1 MNILH
6 DATKVSSKEVRLEG
20 QAASA
25 TLWSGIDVFL
35 RQGLQFAVSII
46 LARLLTPEEFGT
58 VALLALF
65 VGVAGIMIDSGFSSA
80 LIQRQ
85 NATKEEESAVF
96 WFNAGMGAV
105 AASLLCLASSAIAA
119 FFDAPVL
126 VPLTCVIALNLF
138 ISSLGSVHTALLSKA
153 LNFKTQ
159 MKVGAV
165 ASAVSGAT
173 AVVMAWRGA
182 GVWALAGQTL
192 VASVTTVTLLWA
204 WHDWRP
210 LWTFSLRALKPL
222 FSFGGFFLLSALL
235 DTIYG
240 RVSTLIIGK
249 LYSVGDLG
257 QYNRAWGTQQLPA
270 NALSTIM
277 NRVAFPAFSAHA
289 QDKELLSRAT
299 RKVLRGLMFLNT
311 PAMFGLMA
319 AARPAVEV
327 LFGPQWLPCVPI
339 LQVLC
344 LYGLFWPLH
353 LINLNVLMAQGY
365 SNLFFRLEVAKK
377 AIGVGVLLAASPFG
391 ILAMAWSQVVLGAIS
406 FVLNAHYTGV
416 FLNYSSFRQMLDT
429 LPFVLLAVPMAGIVW
444 LLPTG
449 TALPAFPLL
458 CVQLG
463 VGAALYLGTAAILR
477 LETFREAWTLGRDL
491 LRRAHTQATAA

>member
-1 MNILH
+1 MSTDSRYDI
-6 DATKVSSKEVRLEG
+6 KSR
-20 QAASA
+20 ASRA
-25 TLWSGIDVFL
+25 SLWSGADIFL
-35 RQGLQFAVSII
+35 RQGLQFAVSIT

-65 VGVAGIMIDSGFSSA
+65 IGVAGIMIDSGFSSA

-85 NATKEEESAVF
+85 NVTREEESAVF
-96 WFNAGMGAV
+96 WFNAGMGLI
-105 AASLLCLASSAIAA
+105 AAALLCLASPAIAA

-126 VPLTCVIALNLF
+126 VPLTCVMALNLF
-138 ISSLGSVHTALLSKA
+138 ISSLGSVHTALLSKV
-153 LNFKTQ
+153 LDFKTQ

-165 ASAVSGAT
+165 ASAISGAT

-182 GVWALAGQTL
+182 GVWALAGQVLLAT
-192 VASVTTVTLLWA
+192 VTTVILLWA

-210 LWTFSLRALKPL
+210 LWAFSFKTLKPL
-222 FSFGGFFLLSALL
+222 FGFGGFFLLSGLL

-240 RVSTLIIGK
+240 RVTTLIIGK

-270 NALSTIM
+270 NTLSSIM
-277 NRVAFPAFSAHA
+277 NRVAFPSFSAHA
-289 QDKELLSRAT
+289 QDKDLLSRAT

-319 AARPAVEV
+319 SARPAVEV

-377 AIGVGVLLAASPFG
+377 TIGVGVLLAASPFG

-416 FLNYSSFRQMLDT
+416 FLKYSSFRQMLDT

-444 LLPTG
+444 LIPKG
-449 TALPAFPLL
+449 AALPAFPLL
-458 CVQLG
+458 CVQVG
-463 VGAALYLGTAAILR
+463 VGAALYLGMAAVLR
-477 LETFREAWTLGRDL
+477 LETFLEAWALGRDL
-491 LRRAHTQATAA
+491 LHRAHPHPAAS